1 MDLIKQIF
9 PYKKGVRPFFN
20 PFINMQ
26 MNGLGDYLGVNS
38 CKRETPIIVSLTC
51 EDENFDKLPITL
63 YSILNQELK
72 ADRII
77 LWIDEKIADL
87 TSLPYEITQFVKNG
101 LEIRFVRYLKKY
113 TKTIYALKEFPT
125 SIIVTA
131 DETIYYPSDW
141 LKRLY
146 LSYVS
151 HPKDIHTH
159 RVKKVDLETPY
170 SEWDIN
176 PIEEFSGYENLAN
189 GLGGI
194 LYPPNCFSK
203 EVLREDVYLKN
214 AQDSDELWFWV
225 MELVHNRKIRLVKN
239 HIKTFASINYIKQ
252 IFSND
257 KVDYDAQLTNIM
269 KFYGQNVLSKVDLK
283 SKKY

>member
-9 PYKKGVRPFFN
+9 PYKKGIRPLFN

-26 MNGLGDYLGVNS
+26 INGLGDYLGVNS

-51 EDENFDKLPITL
+51 DEESFDKLPITL

-101 LEIRFVRYLKKY
+101 LEIRFVRNLKKY

-131 DETIYYPSDW
+131 DETIYYQSDW

-146 LSYVS
+146 LSYVTN
-151 HPKDIHTH
+151 PKDIHANS
-159 RVKKVDLETPY
+159 VKKVDLETSY
-170 SEWDIN
+170 LEWN
-176 PIEEFSGYENLAN
+176 NNLIEECSSYENLAN

-194 LYPPNCFSK
+194 LYPPKCFSK

-214 AQDSDELWFWV
+214 AQDSDELWFWI

-239 HIKTFASINYIKQ
+239 HIKTFASVNYLKQ

-257 KVDYDAQLTNIM
+257 KVGYDTQLANLM
-269 KFYGQNVLSKVDLK
+269 KFYGQNILNKISL
-283 SKKY
+283 